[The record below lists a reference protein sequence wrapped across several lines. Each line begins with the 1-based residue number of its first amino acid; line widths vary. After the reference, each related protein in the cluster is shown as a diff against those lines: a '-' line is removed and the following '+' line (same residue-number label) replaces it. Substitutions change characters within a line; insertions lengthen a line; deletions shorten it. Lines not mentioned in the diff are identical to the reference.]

1 MTEIFRGAWQ
11 LLVRNPII
19 VLPSIAVGIV
29 SAALSNALAA
39 SGIASWAFFA
49 NLDATG
55 AGAFWM
61 FVGTI
66 VAVGLRILGTLV
78 AIAFTVGMAGAAW
91 KNGRANLGDGLAA
104 LRRDGLQALFA
115 LVILFLIG
123 LAAAALVVPTF
134 GLSVLLYMIF
144 MLYAMPG
151 VVVGDRS
158 AADAIVESIQLAA
171 RNFGV
176 TFTAVLLIIVLAI
189 AGGLAGDALGRLPLL
204 GEIVGWIVMEA
215 VVAYAML
222 VIVGEYIKLQKPVD
236 QAR

>member
-1 MTEIFRGAWQ
+1 MSDVFRGAWL

-19 VLPSIAVGIV
+19 VLPPIAIGILTGAISHV
-29 SAALSNALAA
+29 LSA
-39 SGIASWAFFA
+39 SGIASWDFFE
-49 NLDATG
+49 NLNAQG
-55 AGAFWM
+55 AGAFWL
-61 FVGTI
+61 FFGTI
-66 VAVGLRILGTLV
+66 VAVGIRILGALV

-91 KNGRANLGDGLAA
+91 RAGRTGLNDGLAA
-104 LRRDGLQALFA
+104 LRRDGVQAFLALVVLFA
-115 LVILFLIG
+115 IG

-158 AADAIVESIQLAA
+158 ASDAVIESIQLAA

-176 TFTAVLLIIVLAI
+176 TLAVVLLIVVLAVV
-189 AGGLAGDALGRLPLL
+189 GGIIGDALGRLPLL
-204 GEIVGWIVMEA
+204 GEIIDWILMET

-222 VIVGEYIKLQKPVD
+222 VIVGEYVKLRPPVD
-236 QAR
+236 QAP